1 MKAAFVLAAKYLA
14 YHRGRTAL
22 MVLAIALT
30 AVLPLTAHWLID
42 AFSARLL
49 ARAIATPA
57 VVGPRGDRYNLVLQS
72 LYFAA
77 TDAGTVTQDDV
88 RKLQATGMARA
99 IPLHLRYS
107 AGGTPLVGTSHAYFA
122 QRGLRPAAGTLPLR
136 LGQAVVGSAAAERLE
151 LAVGETLITDQRSL
165 YDISATYPLKLH
177 IVGILAATGTADDDA
192 VFVDIK
198 TTWVVDG
205 LIHGHRDVSTAE
217 AGAPDIAE
225 RSGGRVRANAAI
237 VEYQEITAAN
247 AAEFHLHGDSA
258 RLPVSAILVIPHDAK
273 AATLLQARYDH
284 SETRQMLRP
293 EARGPRDDGPGVSG
307 EAFLRRQFRAG
318 GAVCRD
324 LPGADPAALAAI
336 AGPRD
341 RDVASYRMPA
351 GHDRVDSSGRT
362 DHRDRAQR
370 GRDPG
375 HRPARPGHGAA
386 LHAFAIASF

>member
-1 MKAAFVLAAKYLA
+1 
-14 YHRGRTAL
+14 
-22 MVLAIALT
+22 
-30 AVLPLTAHWLID
+30 
-42 AFSARLL
+42 
-49 ARAIATPA
+49 
-57 VVGPRGDRYNLVLQS
+57 
-72 LYFAA
+72 
-77 TDAGTVTQDDV
+77 V

-293 EARGPRDDGPGVSG
+293 EAVVREMMDLVFRVKRFFDANFALVALSAGIFLVLILLLSRQLRAREIATLHRIGCQPGMTGWIQAAELIIVIALS
-307 EAFLRRQFRAG
+307 AG
-318 GAVCRD
+318 VT
-324 LPGADPAALAAI
+324 LAI
-336 AGPRD
+336 AQLALGMAPRFT
-341 RDVASYRMPA
+341 R
-351 GHDRVDSSGRT
+351 
-362 DHRDRAQR
+362 
-370 GRDPG
+370 
-375 HRPARPGHGAA
+375 
-386 LHAFAIASF
+386 LL

>member
-293 EARGPRDDGPGVSG
+293 EAVVREMMDLVFRVKRFFDANFALVALSAGIFLVLILLLSRQLRAREIATLHRIGCQPGMTGWIQAAELIIVIALS
-307 EAFLRRQFRAG
+307 AG
-318 GAVCRD
+318 VT
-324 LPGADPAALAAI
+324 LAI
-336 AGPRD
+336 AQLALGMAPRFT
-341 RDVASYRMPA
+341 R
-351 GHDRVDSSGRT
+351 
-362 DHRDRAQR
+362 
-370 GRDPG
+370 
-375 HRPARPGHGAA
+375 
-386 LHAFAIASF
+386 LL